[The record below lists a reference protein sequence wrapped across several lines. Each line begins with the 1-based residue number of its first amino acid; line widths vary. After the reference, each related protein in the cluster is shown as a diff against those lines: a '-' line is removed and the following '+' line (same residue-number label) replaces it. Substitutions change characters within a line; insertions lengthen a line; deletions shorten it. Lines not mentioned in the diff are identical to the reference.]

1 MSYKRE
7 LQFKNDTY
15 SDIGSLLKRLMLQFK
30 NTVSER
36 LNLLVKIT
44 NKAHNKELKLN

>member
-1 MSYKRE
+1 
-7 LQFKNDTY
+7 
-15 SDIGSLLKRLMLQFK
+15 MLQFI